1 MYYYHNHSI
10 SGEKLRLLTAAAFT
24 LLLIM
29 LAPAKVHAA
38 DTKGVTVLSSN
49 NSLGAVF
56 CTHNGSS
63 FTHYTYAEPSDC
75 ISVSALPV
83 NKNYQFVNWTDN
95 GVIVSDSAT
104 YSFSVKDTNHVVIAH
119 FDSKS
124 EMKHKRYDSDKNI
137 SSITRGTN
145 PCSFASGYKIDGMT
159 INTALIPLDE
169 ASVSA
174 IETAA
179 GGHFLGAFQIQFT
192 FGYDGTP
199 KQSLDQNVRLVLSLP
214 YVPSGTCR
222 VTYVSSSGINI
233 MDDLDTEIN
242 TVTFETKNSGIYV
255 VTDSSNAAVPVPDAA
270 VTTPA
275 VPADTTITAI
285 IPPAADTL
293 PAAPENTVTAPATPA
308 DAVTAPAVPEIPHI
322 TQEQYQ
328 ESVITILRYQLQQAG
343 LTPAA

>member
-1 MYYYHNHSI
+1 MYCHTYRFTAVK
-10 SGEKLRLLTAAAFT
+10 KLRFFAAAAFT
-24 LLLIM
+24 LLLVM
-29 LAPAKVHAA
+29 LASVKVHAA
-38 DTKGVTVLSSN
+38 DAKGVTVLSSN

-63 FTHYTYAEPSDC
+63 FTHYTYAEPTDS

-95 GVIVSDSAT
+95 GVVVSDSST

-145 PCSFASGYKIDGMT
+145 PCNFASGYKIDGMT

-174 IETAA
+174 VEAAA
-179 GGHFLGAFQIQFT
+179 GGSFLGAFQIQFT

-199 KQSLDQNVRLVLSLP
+199 KQSLDQTARLVLSLP
-214 YVPSGTCR
+214 YAPSGACR
-222 VTYVSSSGINI
+222 ITYISSSGVNV
-233 MDDLDTEIN
+233 MEDLDTEAA
-242 TVTFETKNSGIYV
+242 TVTFEAKNSGVYV
-255 VTDSSNAAVPVPDAA
+255 VTDNTNTAAPVSSAAVPDATA
-270 VTTPA
+270 TI
-275 VPADTTITAI
+275 PADTMPVT
-285 IPPAADTL
+285 DTV
-293 PAAPENTVTAPATPA
+293 AAPTAP
-308 DAVTAPAVPEIPHI
+308 VPEVPVI

-328 ESVITILRYQLQQAG
+328 ESVINILRYQLQQAG

>member
-1 MYYYHNHSI
+1 MYCHTYRFTAFQ
-10 SGEKLRLLTAAAFT
+10 KLRFFSAAAFT
-24 LLLIM
+24 LLLVM
-29 LAPAKVHAA
+29 LASAKVHAA

-49 NSLGAVF
+49 NALGAVF

-63 FTHYTYAEPSDC
+63 FTHYTYAEPTDS

-95 GVIVSDSAT
+95 GVVVSDSST

-145 PCSFASGYKIDGMT
+145 PCNFASGYKIDGMT

-174 IETAA
+174 VSAAA
-179 GGHFLGAFQIQFT
+179 GGSFLGAFQLQFT

-199 KQSLDQNVRLVLSLP
+199 KQSLDQTARLVLSLP
-214 YVPSGTCR
+214 YAPTGTCR
-222 VTYVSSSGINI
+222 VTYLSSSGINV
-233 MDDLDTEIN
+233 MEDLDTEAE
-242 TVTFETKNSGIYV
+242 TVTFEAKNSGVYV
-255 VTDSSNAAVPVPDAA
+255 VTDNTNTASPVSSATVPDITTAVTVPAALAPEVPV
-270 VTTPA
+270 
-275 VPADTTITAI
+275 
-285 IPPAADTL
+285 
-293 PAAPENTVTAPATPA
+293 
-308 DAVTAPAVPEIPHI
+308 I

-328 ESVITILRYQLQQAG
+328 QSVINILRYQLQQAG

>member
-1 MYYYHNHSI
+1 MYCHTYRFTAVK
-10 SGEKLRLLTAAAFT
+10 KLRFFAAAAST
-24 LLLIM
+24 LLLVM
-29 LAPAKVHAA
+29 LASAKVHAA

-49 NSLGAVF
+49 NGLGAVF

-63 FTHYTYAEPSDC
+63 FTHYIYAEPTDS

-95 GVIVSDSAT
+95 GVVVSDSST

-145 PCSFASGYKIDGMT
+145 PCNFASGYKIDGMT

-174 IETAA
+174 VEAAA
-179 GGHFLGAFQIQFT
+179 GGSFLGAFQIQFT

-199 KQSLDQNVRLVLSLP
+199 KQSLDQTARLVLSLP
-214 YVPSGTCR
+214 YAPSGTCR
-222 VTYVSSSGINI
+222 ITYISSSGINVTE
-233 MDDLDTEIN
+233 DLDTEAA
-242 TVTFETKNSGIYV
+242 TVTFEAKNSGVYV
-255 VTDSSNAAVPVPDAA
+255 VTDNTNTASPASSAAVP
-270 VTTPA
+270 
-275 VPADTTITAI
+275 DTTA
-285 IPPAADTL
+285 
-293 PAAPENTVTAPATPA
+293 
-308 DAVTAPAVPEIPHI
+308 AVTAPAAPTPEVPVI

-328 ESVITILRYQLQQAG
+328 ESVINILRYQLQQAG